1 MFLPFIHNRVSNNKN
16 ILFPG
21 TPYKKKDFPREYSG
35 DIKRR
40 LVL

>member
-1 MFLPFIHNRVSNNKN
+1 MLLTDLLHGNTQAITQN

-35 DIKRR
+35 AY
-40 LVL
+40 